1 MTDAKLLEECLVYF
15 RNRPVYRKLFT
26 ALQKKYAGLGH
37 LGGSVTLTGL
47 SPEDKAQ
54 LGGFLQKDYTENKTV
69 TVSGKLLEKSLASS
83 RFAGLSWEEILEGY
97 LGGPLQTRKELK
109 ELEEQRRENFFQE
122 MMEKGLT
129 DPAGDWLE
137 KTLKDHGRGYGLLLR
152 RYQESPR
159 NLEEL
164 LRNFSR
170 AAENLPGFS
179 ENLQERS
186 EMAETE
192 RGAGTEAG
200 TGRKTG
206 KKELLPVFAA
216 RVTGDPHYFDRGTP
230 GERLLTFFLED
241 LFEERGSLSE
251 RHRTKTEDMTK
262 AEYRQRLFYQAGLLT
277 DELSNDVLAY
287 GLRGFYKNGELHPGL
302 QGFYEAGEPVKLTL
316 QTLGNLERIHSQ
328 ENGSVY
334 IVENPAVFA
343 LLVDKYPKKTLVC
356 GNGQVNLAV
365 LVLLDKLA
373 ECHKLY
379 YAGDFD
385 PEGLLIAQR
394 LKKRYGDRLEL
405 WNYRA
410 DWYEKYL
417 SEVVL
422 NEGRLAKLD
431 HVELEGLREIKE
443 AMKKRKRAAYQEA
456 MPVEIK
462 D

>member
-1 MTDAKLLEECLVYF
+1 MTDTKLLEECLEYF
-15 RNRPVYRKLFT
+15 RNRPVYRKLFE
-26 ALQKKYAGLGH
+26 AFQKKYAGLGH

-54 LGGFLQKDYTENKTV
+54 LGGFLQKDYTENKRV
-69 TVSGKLLEKSLASS
+69 TISGKLLEKSLASS
-83 RFAGLSWEEILEGY
+83 RFAGLSWEDILEGY
-97 LGGPLQTRKELK
+97 LGGPLQVRKELK
-109 ELEEQRRENFFQE
+109 EQEEQRRESFFRKI
-122 MMEKGLT
+122 MEKRLT
-129 DPAGDWLE
+129 DPARSWLE
-137 KTLKDHGRGYGLLLR
+137 QTLEDHGRGYSLLSR
-152 RYQESPR
+152 KYQESPR

-164 LRNFSR
+164 LKNFSR
-170 AAENLPGFS
+170 AVENLPGFS

-192 RGAGTEAG
+192 RGAGKEAG

-241 LFEERGSLSE
+241 LFEERGSLPKRQRAKAE
-251 RHRTKTEDMTK
+251 GMTG
-262 AEYRQRLFYQAGLLT
+262 AEYRQQLFYQAGLLT
-277 DELSNDVLAY
+277 DELSNNVLAY
-287 GLRGFYKNGELHPGL
+287 GLRGFSKNGELHPGL

-316 QTLGNLERIHSQ
+316 QTLGGLEKIHSQ
-328 ENGSVY
+328 ENGPVY

-343 LLVDKYPKKTLVC
+343 LLVDKYPEKTLVC

-365 LVLLDKLA
+365 LVLLDKLS
-373 ECHKLY
+373 ESHKLY

-394 LKKRYGDRLEL
+394 LKRRYGDRLEL

-422 NEGRLAKLD
+422 NEARLGKLE
-431 HVELEGLREIKE
+431 HVELEELWEIKE
-443 AMKKRKRAAYQEA
+443 AMKRRKRAAYQEA
-456 MPVEIK
+456 MPVEIQ
-462 D
+462 